1 MRLTYKNEKDAQTA
15 VASFNGQPADGR
27 VLSVK
32 VVGGA
37 NATLGG
43 RLSAAVDD
51 SVDVLMDDTPGGGS

>member
-1 MRLTYKNEKDAQTA
+1 VRLTYKNEKDAQTA
-15 VASFNGQPADGR
+15 VSSFNDQPADGR

-43 RLSAAVDD
+43 RLGAPVGE
-51 SVDVLMDDTPGGGS
+51 SVDVLMDDNTGGS